1 MRPTKCQLNSCDQ
14 PSPFGSTC
22 PQCQLALCPAHLFDH
37 NCIPT
42 SVENIAVV
50 LPPQPSIDGA
60 PRPGR
65 PRAPGRPCTICEHP
79 QVDLIHEDMAGWT
92 LSAKEICAKYD
103 LNIRTYQNHRRQ
115 HLPQDIAIA
124 IRQARAAAL
133 SLDQTDLADIAI
145 TSKINR
151 LETLE
156 ELRRRMEMVI
166 SERAAAHQD
175 VPGGRSGLV
184 AVEEKRLG
192 SGENTRDV
200 TIARFDS
207 GLVREMR
214 EVLDQAR
221 AETEPVSGGGNGGRT
236 AQVAIGGGS
245 AVQININEG

>member
-1 MRPTKCQLNSCDQ
+1 MAS
-14 PSPFGSTC
+14 FG
-22 PQCQLALCPAHLFDH
+22 
-37 NCIPT
+37 
-42 SVENIAVV
+42 
-50 LPPQPSIDGA
+50 
-60 PRPGR
+60 
-65 PRAPGRPCTICEHP
+65 
-79 QVDLIHEDMAGWT
+79 
-92 LSAKEICAKYD
+92 LSAKELCYKYS
-103 LNIRTYQNHRRQ
+103 LSLGAYQNHRRH

-124 IRQARAAAL
+124 IRQARASAL

-145 TSKINR
+145 TSKLNR
-151 LETLE
+151 LESLE

-221 AETEPVSGGGNGGRT
+221 AETEPVAGGGNGGRT